1 MTGFDRRAE
10 RGAIVIASFAAAGV
24 PVAPFALV
32 AIPAPGLAVF
42 ILVFGLVVAALH
54 VAILFLPAWILLSR
68 RTRLDWPATSALGL
82 VCGALPSLILWPRTG
97 VAVRRLRPGRRR
109 RLSPG
114 APLARSHRGMTLAG
128 TQTKKGGPEGPP
140 NLSSNPPQRSTLR

>member
-1 MTGFDRRAE
+1 MTDFDRRAE
-10 RGAIVIASFAAAGV
+10 RGAIVLASFAAAAV

-68 RTRLDWPATSALGL
+68 PTRLGFPATSILGL
-82 VCGALPSLILWPRTG
+82 VCGALPSLILWPHTMWLFAICG
-97 VAVRRLRPGRRR
+97 LVGAAAFHLVLRWT
-109 RLSPG
+109 
-114 APLARSHRGMTLAG
+114 APPSA
-128 TQTKKGGPEGPP
+128 PP
-140 NLSSNPPQRSTLR
+140 DDPPPP